1 MSGVVGAWLPPAD
14 DEQLLQQMAPMLRAL
29 QQRGRGRIGYWTDAD
44 AGLALGHCRAPSDMP
59 QQPLRSACGRYV
71 LCLDGRIYNRS
82 ALQPQLQDL
91 PRNCTDAHLLLQA
104 IVQWGVERALSRVEG
119 AFAFSVWDRHAHAL
133 WLARDRVGERP
144 LYYGWQ
150 QGRFLFASELKALQA
165 FAGFSPGIDQ
175 DALSLLLRHDY
186 VPAPHTIYRGIYK
199 LVAGALLRVDLQDHA
214 AGDSAQARSG
224 GSRYWCA
231 RDAMQEA
238 LQQPLDPAP
247 TLEQATD
254 QLEAVLQNAIAAR
267 MHSPLACG
275 AFLSGGT
282 DSSLVTAMMQAQSAL
297 PIEAWTV
304 GFDDPGHDESGWASQ
319 VARHLGVQHHLHR
332 MDSRQALE
340 LLQRLPQ
347 VWCEP
352 FADAS
357 QLPTLLASELLGA
370 RKPVALTGD
379 GGDELFFG
387 HPSYGRALRNA
398 RLCGGLPDWV
408 RDLARRGGGRLDAE
422 RGRLGGWRALVA
434 EVAANDVEGHYLQ
447 RVTRWRQPSR
457 VVLGAREPATLFQQQ
472 DDALPAE
479 ARIQLLDFRMDLA
492 EGILAKVDR
501 AGMAAGVE
509 TRAPLL
515 DMNVV
520 RLAWRLPQQLK
531 YHDGEHKR
539 ILKHLLARYLPA
551 PLVYRPKR
559 GFGPPMARWLAG
571 PLRDW
576 AEALLAPDLL
586 RNQGCFDPV
595 RVRAIWEAFLR
606 GERKWHTHLWNVL
619 MFQAWYQHWH
629 RR

>member
-1 MSGVVGAWLPPAD
+1 V
-14 DEQLLQQMAPMLRAL
+14 
-29 QQRGRGRIGYWTDAD
+29 
-44 AGLALGHCRAPSDMP
+44 
-59 QQPLRSACGRYV
+59 
-71 LCLDGRIYNRS
+71 
-82 ALQPQLQDL
+82 
-91 PRNCTDAHLLLQA
+91 
-104 IVQWGVERALSRVEG
+104 
-119 AFAFSVWDRHAHAL
+119 L
-133 WLARDRVGERP
+133 WLARDPVGERP
-144 LYYGWQ
+144 LYYGWY
-150 QGRFLFASELKALQA
+150 QGQFLFASEMKALQA
-165 FAGFSPGIDQ
+165 FAGFAPSIDQ

-186 VPAPHTIYRGIYK
+186 VPAPHTIYRGIHK
-199 LVAGALLRVDLQDHA
+199 LVAGAMLRIDLSDHA
-214 AGDSAQARSG
+214 AAAPARPRRG
-224 GSRYWCA
+224 RATGA
-231 RDAMQEA
+231 HAMRCSA
-238 LQQPLDPAP
+238 LQEPLQPAP
-247 TLEQATD
+247 SLEQATD
-254 QLEAVLQNAIAAR
+254 QLEAVLQKAIAAR

-282 DSSLVTAMMQAQSAL
+282 DSSLVTAMMQAHRPCRSKRGRSASTIRGMTRATG
-297 PIEAWTV
+297 PRRSRAIC
-304 GFDDPGHDESGWASQ
+304 
-319 VARHLGVQHHLHR
+319 VQHHLHR
-332 MDSRQALE
+332 MDARQGLD

-408 RDLARRGGGRLDAE
+408 RDLARRSGNRMNVE

-447 RVTRWRQPSR
+447 RVTRWRQPAQ
-457 VVLGAREPATLFQQQ
+457 VVLGAREPMTIFQQQ
-472 DDALPAE
+472 DTALPAE

-515 DMNVV
+515 DMEVV
-520 RLAWRLPQQLK
+520 RLAWRLPQHLK

-539 ILKHLLARYLPA
+539 ILKHLLARYLPE

-576 AEALLAPDLL
+576 AEALLDPQLL
-586 RNQGCFDPV
+586 RNQGCFDV
-595 RVRAIWEAFLR
+595 ARVRGIWEAFLR

-619 MFQAWYQHWH
+619 MFQAWHQHWH
-629 RR
+629 GGRGR